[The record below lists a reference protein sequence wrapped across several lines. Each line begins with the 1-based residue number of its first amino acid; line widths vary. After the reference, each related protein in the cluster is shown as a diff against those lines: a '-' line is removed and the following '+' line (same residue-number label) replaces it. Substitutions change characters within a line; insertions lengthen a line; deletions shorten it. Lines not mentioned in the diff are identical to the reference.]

1 MNKVLALCFLLFLL
15 LCQFSSQ
22 ILAQTRGINEQEFN
36 KVKDSAYQKTSAE
49 NYRKKLKSQHYHH
62 ISDKEPYFQRNVTTE
77 LAAKDYHE
85 ILEDVRVDEVKR
97 SETIEINNRK
107 YLRENNGK
115 WKDITKPEAGGLGG
129 VFTVTG
135 EVVKNEET
143 AEHRYLGKQMVN
155 GQRVDVYEQKITR
168 KYENIAGLS
177 VNEEKIWID
186 QKGRYLKTETKTRIG
201 DKHIF
206 QMIVEYEYDPSIRI
220 TAPKI
225 K

>member
-1 MNKVLALCFLLFLL
+1 MNKILRMCGLVFFL

-22 ILAQTRGINEQEFN
+22 ILAQTREINEQEFN

-49 NYRKKLKSQHYHH
+49 NYRKKLKSQHFHH
-62 ISDKEPYFQRNVTTE
+62 ISDKQPYFQRNVTTE
-77 LAAKDYHE
+77 RAAKGYYE
-85 ILEDVRVDEVKR
+85 ILEDIRGEEVKR
-97 SETIEINNRK
+97 TEMIEINNRK

-115 WKDITKPEAGGLGG
+115 WKDITKPEAGGFGG
-129 VFTVTG
+129 GFASAG
-135 EVVKNEET
+135 EIKNEKT
-143 AEHRYLGKQMVN
+143 PEHRYLGKQTVN
-155 GQRVDVYEQKITR
+155 GQTVDAYEQKITR
-168 KYENIAGLS
+168 KYENIEGLS

-201 DKHIF
+201 DRNIF
-206 QMIVEYEYDPSIRI
+206 QMTVEYDPSIKI